1 MESEESNSCQNAI
14 DDLERRLAQIEQQIG
29 VVSLDVVRL
38 KRLITHVSNRLVRS
52 NDERELFQVHV
63 RQFVYALQNAAQ
75 QFVQNEQSP

>member
-1 MESEESNSCQNAI
+1 MESEESNSCQTAI

-75 QFVQNEQSP
+75 QFLQNDQSP